1 MRKTL
6 LVVLVVLLGVI
17 TTTSCAQSTTPKVTL
32 STTKIQIPGHVYD
45 QGSGFTPKRNIS
57 SHLQKPDG
65 KEYQVLPL
73 ITDDRGEFKH
83 DIETLVLSIGVHEL
97 WVVDDTTKVSSN
109 RVKFEVIN

>member
-6 LVVLVVLLGVI
+6 LVILVVLLGVI
-17 TTTSCAQSTTPKVTL
+17 TTTSCAQSTPKLTL
-32 STTKIQIPGHVYD
+32 STSKIQIPGHVYV

-73 ITDDRGEFKH
+73 LTDERGEFKH
-83 DIETLVLSIGVHEL
+83 DIETLVLSVGVHEL
-97 WVVDDTTKVSSN
+97 WVVDDTTNVSSN
-109 RVKFEVIN
+109 RVKFEGVN

>member
-6 LVVLVVLLGVI
+6 LVILVVLLGVI
-17 TTTSCAQSTTPKVTL
+17 TTTSCAQSTPKLTL
-32 STTKIQIPGHVYD
+32 STTKVQIPEHVYV

-73 ITDDRGEFKH
+73 LTDDRGEFKH

-97 WVVDDTTKVSSN
+97 WVVDDKTKVLCIH
-109 RVKFEVIN
+109 V